1 MGQQTLNNRETFGV
15 IRNKINDN
23 FTELYGKVN
32 YTWGF
37 RYDPATKQ
45 ILSYLGGL
53 SSYSPGDTIPDSAL
67 PCHANIRCA
76 LQNEDGT
83 INYFLND
90 GDWSKK
96 ADGSAA
102 DLTGADGDVV
112 QVIPKIYEKFEITT
126 EGYYEY
132 LWSMFPLNGF
142 TVHPAFWDGTQE
154 LDYVCAAVYK
164 AHKDSGTGKLQ
175 SISGVKATTNITR
188 AQFRVAAEL
197 SNSFVQSFYVWDLRV
212 KLIAC
217 ESGTYDVQSAIGK
230 GITDVDSGDWGT
242 YNSYYPIINEGEG
255 NSLASGTGTVDVT
268 VDDFPTV
275 GNSITVQVVKW
286 RGLENFYGHLWEFVD
301 GVNILNHEADEASY
315 AYLCFNPDNFTDDTV
330 TNYNNKGSLALADN
344 YWDQALV
351 NGLMLPSRVTGSSS
365 TGMASY
371 YYTRY
376 NDLEVGFGTDW
387 RVLLVGG
394 SAYDGSLAGFFV
406 YANLDSACDSAH
418 IGARLCRKFEAE

>member
-1 MGQQTLNNRETFGV
+1 MLRLV
-15 IRNKINDN
+15 DALKIKA
-23 FTELYGKVN
+23 TAEY
-32 YTWGF
+32 WGF
-37 RYDPATKQ
+37 QYNPDTKS
-45 ILSYLGGL
+45 IDAYLGSL
-53 SSYSPGDTIPDSAL
+53 ASYSPGDTIGSDDL
-67 PCHANIRCA
+67 PYHNQIRCA
-76 LQNEDGT
+76 LQNEDST
-83 INYFLND
+83 INYYLDPDDWTKTID
-90 GDWSKK
+90 GTV
-96 ADGSAA
+96 A
-102 DLTGADGDVV
+102 DLTGGDGDVV
-112 QVIPKIYEKFEITT
+112 QVLPKLYEKHTLT
-126 EGYYEY
+126 LDGKHRY
-132 LWSMFPLNGF
+132 LFSTKKLAGF

-217 ESGTYDVQSAIGK
+217 EFGTYDVQNAIGR
-230 GITDVDSGDWGT
+230 GITDVVSAAWST
-242 YNSYYPIINEGEG
+242 YNGYNPIINEGEG
-255 NSLASGTGTVDVT
+255 DSLASGTGTVDVT
-268 VDDFPTV
+268 VDDFPTA

-315 AYLCFNPDNFTDDTV
+315 AYLCFNPDKFTDDTV
-330 TNYNNKGSLALADN
+330 TNYDNKGSLALADN

-387 RVLLVGG
+387 RVLVVGG
-394 SAYDGSLAGFFV
+394 TANGGSRAGIVVSASSAS
-406 YANLDSACDSAH
+406 ANDAAYF
-418 IGARLCRKFEAE
+418 GTRLCRKFEAE